1 MCSQRKN
8 RKHTTVTIQFLVF
21 VPGSLQKF
29 IFQSVFG
36 DKLVTGFMFESDYEP
51 QLPSPSQ
58 LKYKILIK
66 NKKIASVDTDGNR
79 MRNINNTAK
88 SSQGIASSTASHHTN
103 IGPHRS
109 SSTSAGTTTNDDVIT
124 IVEEEDDDDNDD
136 DDEDYD
142 DEDELDLKSKV
153 TFLICNNITR

>member
-1 MCSQRKN
+1 
-8 RKHTTVTIQFLVF
+8 
-21 VPGSLQKF
+21 
-29 IFQSVFG
+29 
-36 DKLVTGFMFESDYEP
+36 MFESDYEP

-79 MRNINNTAK
+79 TRNVNSLAK
-88 SSQGIASSTASHHTN
+88 SSQGVVSSTAGHHAN

-124 IVEEEDDDDNDD
+124 IVEEEDDDENDD

-142 DEDELDLKSKV
+142 DEDELDLKSKA
-153 TFLICNNITR
+153 TLCDKFY